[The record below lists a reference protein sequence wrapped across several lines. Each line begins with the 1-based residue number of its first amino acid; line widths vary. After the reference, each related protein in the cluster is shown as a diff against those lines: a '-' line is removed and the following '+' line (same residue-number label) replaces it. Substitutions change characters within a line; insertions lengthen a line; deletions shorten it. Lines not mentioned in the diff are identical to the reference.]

1 MLRKQTCFYRGVKSK
16 EGKRKADLPFVATGR
31 AELKFPDEEEEK
43 EGVSD
48 ERTDGRTKA
57 RALRR
62 ATQSLGSD
70 AHAGEMETGERNY
83 SHFNSLKLNPMGLL
97 HGVLSGI
104 VQET

>member
-1 MLRKQTCFYRGVKSK
+1 M
-16 EGKRKADLPFVATGR
+16 
-31 AELKFPDEEEEK
+31 
-43 EGVSD
+43 SD
-48 ERTDGRTKA
+48 ERTDGRM
-57 RALRR
+57 RGRRGGRR
-62 ATQSLGSD
+62 AAQSLGSD

>member
-1 MLRKQTCFYRGVKSK
+1 MLRKQTSFYRGVKSK
-16 EGKRKADLPFVATGR
+16 EGKRRADLPFVATGR
-31 AELKFPDEEEEK
+31 AELKFPDEEEEEK
-43 EGVSD
+43 ECP
-48 ERTDGRTKA
+48 TNGRTKA

>member
-1 MLRKQTCFYRGVKSK
+1 M
-16 EGKRKADLPFVATGR
+16 
-31 AELKFPDEEEEK
+31 
-43 EGVSD
+43 SD

-62 ATQSLGSD
+62 ATLGSD

-83 SHFNSLKLNPMGLL
+83 SHFNSLKINPMGLL